1 MPETTPESSIEPMLA
16 DANRLRARGELQAAE
31 KRCRDALLIAPG
43 NPAAHELLG
52 DIFYQ
57 RGGGGA
63 GFQPANQRRMQS
75 CATYGAQAIES
86 YRRARAANPQ
96 RAMLEDKI
104 ARASLLVAEAEIVRA
119 QAQELLAGK
128 RLQTPRRPG
137 VSALL
142 SLVAPGF
149 GQIYN
154 GEHVKGAA
162 LVCVWLLLLLGAAVA
177 ALGSMRA
184 GPAAAG
190 AQWWATGLGALV
202 GLLFARPALW
212 WTLLA
217 IALWLYGIT
226 DAALRAAK
234 TMTAPEDLA

>member
-1 MPETTPESSIEPMLA
+1 MPETAPESRIEPLLA
-16 DANRLRARGELQAAE
+16 DANRLRARGELEAAE
-31 KRCRDALLIAPG
+31 KRCREALATAPG
-43 NPAAHELLG
+43 SPAAHELVG

-57 RGGGGA
+57 R
-63 GFQPANQRRMQS
+63 RD
-75 CATYGAQAIES
+75 GAQAVEH
-86 YRRARAANPQ
+86 YRLARAANPQ
-96 RAMLEDKI
+96 RAVLEDKI

-128 RLQTPRRPG
+128 RFQVPRRPE

-142 SLVAPGF
+142 SLVVPGF

-154 GEHVKGAA
+154 GEHLKGAA
-162 LVCVWLLLLLGAAVA
+162 LVCVWLLLVLGAAAA
-177 ALGSMRA
+177 ALGSMR
-184 GPAAAG
+184 GGPPAASAG
-190 AQWWATGLGALV
+190 LWATGPGAILS
-202 GLLFARPALW
+202 LFFARPALW

-217 IALWLYGIT
+217 IALWLYGVT